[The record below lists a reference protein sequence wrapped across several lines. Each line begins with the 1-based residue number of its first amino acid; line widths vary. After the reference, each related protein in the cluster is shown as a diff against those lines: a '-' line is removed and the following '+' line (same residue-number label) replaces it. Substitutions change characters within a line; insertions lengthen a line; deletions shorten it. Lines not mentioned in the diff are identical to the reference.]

1 MQVDLTGSWAS
12 YWPPVGLP
20 SAVIGEGEL
29 RPGLLGEILPP
40 QQEGLP
46 DHSIA
51 PRTADQIRR
60 RRAHKLNRAKPSI
73 GGAGSYVLASS
84 ADARRVATSLWN
96 NFLGGKS
103 SSRPLGDAVLDGIGF
118 DIEGGMNQHWDDLTT
133 YLSVYSRRGNK
144 KVYLTAAPQCLFPGA
159 WIGNA
164 LKTGL
169 LDFDWVQL
177 YYNPPCKYIPGDVAD
192 LEEAWKQ

>member
-1 MQVDLTGSWAS
+1 M
-12 YWPPVGLP
+12 
-20 SAVIGEGEL
+20 
-29 RPGLLGEILPP
+29 
-40 QQEGLP
+40 
-46 DHSIA
+46 
-51 PRTADQIRR
+51 
-60 RRAHKLNRAKPSI
+60 
-73 GGAGSYVLASS
+73 
-84 ADARRVATSLWN
+84 
-96 NFLGGKS
+96 GGKS
-103 SSRPLGDAVLDGIGF
+103 SSLPFGDAVLDGIGF

-133 YLSVYSRRGNK
+133 YLSGYSRRGNK

-192 LEEAWKQ
+192 LEEAWKQWTSTILASKIFPGLPAAPQATGRGFVPAADLTSKVLPNLKVQRNTLASYYSQCIMTISLVTVPQQR